1 MNDMPHRVPLSSDPG
16 PPEPDHV
23 RPRRSGTFG
32 VLDIGTTKIACM
44 IARVDGDGEIRVLG
58 CDWRQGLGV
67 RGGSIVD
74 LEKAE
79 RAIRACVGQA
89 ENMADTRLN
98 AVTVNLTCGQPE
110 SRMHKVRWPPD
121 ASMAGRPVTDHDVRG
136 VLREGRELSRSGG
149 REPVHVMP
157 LTFSLDNTDHVV
169 DPRGLYCSTLD
180 ARLHVID
187 ASSSALR
194 SLEACLRHCDLEI
207 EAIVS
212 APMAAGLSVL
222 VDDEREIGATVIDMG
237 GGTTS
242 VASFFENRLIHTAQ
256 IRLGGHHVT
265 SDLAQGLSTPLA
277 HAERLKTLWGNVEAS
292 PDDERDMLPLSRL
305 GDENHQLSKV
315 PRNKVVEIIRPRI
328 EETFEQIRDKLAE
341 AGASRGA
348 GHGTGSRIVLTG
360 GACQLPGLPHLASH
374 ILGHDV
380 RVGRPVTL
388 RGMPEIATGTAF
400 ATATGLLLWAAD
412 EGGTFRD
419 VEAER
424 ARAGGWFHRLVN
436 FIRDRV

>member
-1 MNDMPHRVPLSSDPG
+1 MNDMPHRVPLSSGTG
-16 PPEPDHV
+16 PPEPEPI

-110 SRMHKVRWPPD
+110 SRIQKVRWTLD
-121 ASMAGRPVTDHDVRG
+121 APMAGRPVTDQDVRA
-136 VLREGRELSRSGG
+136 VLREGRELSRSDG

-157 LTFSLDNTDHVV
+157 LTFSLDNTDHVI

-222 VDDEREIGATVIDMG
+222 VDDEREIGATIIDMG

-242 VASFFENRLIHTAQ
+242 IASFFESRLIHTAQ
-256 IRLGGHHVT
+256 IRLGGQHVT
-265 SDLAQGLSTPLA
+265 NDLTQGLSTPLA

-305 GDENHQLSKV
+305 GEADHQLSKV

-328 EETFEQIRDKLAE
+328 EETFEQIRDKLA
-341 AGASRGA
+341 GSGVP
-348 GHGTGSRIVLTG
+348 HGTGGRIVLTG
-360 GACQLPGLPHLASH
+360 GACQLPGLPHLASR
-374 ILGHDV
+374 ILGRDV
-380 RVGRPVTL
+380 RVGRPITL

-412 EGGTFRD
+412 ESGTFRD

-424 ARAGGWFHRLVN
+424 ARPGGWFHRLVN